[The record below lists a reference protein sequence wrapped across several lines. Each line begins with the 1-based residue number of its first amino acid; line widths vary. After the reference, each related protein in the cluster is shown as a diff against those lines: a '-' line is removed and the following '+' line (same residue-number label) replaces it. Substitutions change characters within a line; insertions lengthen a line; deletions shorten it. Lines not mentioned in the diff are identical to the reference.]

1 MRRIW
6 RQHVLGGVFGIMV
19 LLLAACGA
27 PANIGHPTRLAD
39 VLVQLTYIGGGM
51 SPSRLD
57 YLTGR
62 FPQFSLRGDGTLL
75 YGKDGTIYQGHLDE
89 AAIQRLLALAVND
102 VRFGDLP
109 DFVGPECCDMPGTS
123 LSITTT
129 YLHKTITMSIMDDKT
144 DSNSPEA
151 RLRRLLSALDALSTG
166 QDPVYQPAG
175 VTLFVEATRDVPAT
189 APVPAWPIAAAVL
202 AQVAQTTTTSGE
214 GLHLIG
220 PDAQQAVR
228 LIHGTT
234 TFTENGT
241 LYRVLIVPDQP

>member
-1 MRRIW
+1 MRWIW
-6 RQHVLGGVFGIMV
+6 LRHVLGGIFGIMV
-19 LLLAACGA
+19 LVLAACGA
-27 PANIGHPTRLAD
+27 PATVGHPTGVAD

-57 YLTGR
+57 YLTWR

-75 YGKDGTIYQGHLDE
+75 YGKDGTIYQGRLDE

-109 DFVGPECCDMPGTS
+109 DFVGPQCCDMPGTS
-123 LSITTT
+123 LSVNTTD
-129 YLHKTITMSIMDDKT
+129 LHKTITMSIMDDKS

-151 RLRRLLSALDALSTG
+151 RLRRLLAALDALSTG

-175 VTLFVEATRDVPAT
+175 VTLFAESTPNVPAGTT
-189 APVPAWPIAAAVL
+189 APAWPISSAVL
-202 AQVAQTTTTSGE
+202 AQVAQTTLTNGA
-214 GLHLIG
+214 GQHLTG

-234 TFTENGT
+234 TFMENGI
-241 LYRVLIVPDQP
+241 LYRVLLVPDAP